1 MNKIKIYLIA
11 IGVVV
16 LLMFA
21 CKKQQPQMTT
31 EVTNPCDCATEVSA
45 EFKMEES
52 GKYQG
57 SLNPVYKEETD
68 TMYSERPLLFTA
80 LEDDAEYTWYIGA
93 EVITEKTFWRFFDNT
108 LAGQTLPMTLVV
120 KKKPNKICFPN
131 DDGYDSI
138 TKNIT
143 IVDGTQLY
151 TTPNHFEGT
160 YRISDTSSVD
170 SIDIVIDFDN
180 NFTYTGGANGGKKI
194 VFYNIGLWNGGEEAV
209 AVITARTYRKLWFS
223 GDGCLARG
231 ELSLFSGS
239 DSVEIKITGPE
250 LLPQCTSS
258 FHYYGRK
265 L

>member
-1 MNKIKIYLIA
+1 MKKLIL
-11 IGVVV
+11 IIPLL
-16 LLMFA
+16 LLMYVIA

-45 EFKMEES
+45 AFIMEELAGVPGS
-52 GKYQG
+52 GKEK
-57 SLNPVYKEETD
+57 YKSETD
-68 TMYSERPLLFTA
+68 TIYGSSPVLFTA
-80 LEDDAEYTWYIGA
+80 LEKDAEYTWYIGA

-120 KKKPNKICFPN
+120 KKKPNTTCFPN

-138 TKNIT
+138 TKTIT
-143 IVDGTQLY
+143 IVDGTQLF

-160 YRISDTSSVD
+160 YRISDSASVD

-180 NFTYTGGANGGKKI
+180 NFTYSNGANGGKKI
-194 VFYNIGLWNGGEEAV
+194 VFYNIGLWNLGEEIAV
-209 AVITARTYRKLWFS
+209 DLASLTYRKFWPGS
-223 GDGCLARG
+223 TGCFGG
-231 ELSLFSGS
+231 EFFYLKNNNDVEFVIDSTLFS
-239 DSVEIKITGPE
+239 
-250 LLPQCTSS
+250 QCSET